1 MTRAPEFDRQS
12 FQKMDHHRKKHVKK
26 KMRKFTS
33 RRNKLSSAAKC
44 DLSAPSNGFD
54 VSMATNLFEESITKN
69 LNWDNDEGTV
79 DITEAEAA
87 AGDDE
92 NSIFLFPDVH
102 EMEGIRDKFESG
114 VKVSCRKRYLRGKAA
129 EYVFTGH
136 DAVSFLLDNAF
147 ANTRENALTLG
158 RMLSYE
164 FALFTHVTKDYD
176 LEDESHLYKFIP
188 RDQREIFPSGQ
199 AGCPYSMKYIAEAF
213 EEGIEVSKNTFVGRD
228 AVTFL
233 VTSNMAKTRQ
243 DAVRIGQILLQQF
256 GLFEHVS
263 KKHSFKDKR
272 YTYKFVPQ
280 KHRTPINNIGCRESI
295 SIEELSLQFK
305 EVVKP
310 SNEAFQLQH
319 YTFSGESAI
328 DAVITAGLVTSR
340 SEAINLGQRLVTQG
354 EIKCIQGG
362 EKAFFDRP
370 AVYYC
375 YCETSLQWLG
385 SGNDGPSYQSLMY
398 EVVEEEC
405 EIVDEDLDLLR
416 EGNEE
421 ANKDEL
427 DKKRTDF
434 ENGENDKDRDESDD
448 NCEVCDDYSTDSAG
462 RSEADLP
469 EMNVEKLI
477 QDIAGGNL
485 HEFSDDGSCYDKFG
499 FIVEDASKEDGRD
512 ANALSE
518 SGASVGRRK
527 SQESSETVEP
537 LDAEGWNLLLDSCAL
552 TLSGESPEGSQE
564 TLKYYM
570 RLGLPDS
577 LRGRAW
583 SVISAVNTVMDARD
597 GDYQSIV
604 EEATLR
610 MESKQDK
617 NASQI
622 ERDLRRTFP
631 SHYLFRSNSEE
642 EDMMNSSAILCED
655 LTPDGIEALRR
666 ILYAYSI
673 YDDEIGYCQ
682 GMNFIA
688 AMFLTFLPEEES
700 FWLLVAIMNDDPYSM
715 RELFTK
721 DMSGSLETLFVADRL
736 VRKLLPDLHQHL
748 TNEGINISMYACQW
762 LMTIFSSNFNFD
774 LVSKVWDNF
783 LVEGWKVVYRVF
795 IAILAECEEELLNL
809 PFEHILTFLRDKLP
823 GRVDGQSI
831 LAASLAIRLR
841 SKHIRKY
848 TKEFRL
854 MQSGEHLNK
863 KGSPGP
869 SGTNV
874 KHRGKKFVQ
883 KLSKV
888 GITKE

>member
-1 MTRAPEFDRQS
+1 MTRALEFDRQS

-79 DITEAEAA
+79 DITA

-102 EMEGIRDKFESG
+102 EMERIRDKFESG
-114 VKVSCRKRYLRGKAA
+114 VKVSCHKRYLRGKAA

-136 DAVSFLLDNAF
+136 DAVNFLLDNAY

-164 FALFTHVTKDYD
+164 FALFAHVTNDYD

-199 AGCPYSMKYIAEAF
+199 AGCQYSMKYIAEAF

-427 DKKRTDF
+427 DKKR
-434 ENGENDKDRDESDD
+434 ENDKDRDESDD

-485 HEFSDDGSCYDKFG
+485 HEFSDDGSRCYDKFG
-499 FIVEDASKEDGRD
+499 FIVEDDKEDGRD

-518 SGASVGRRK
+518 SGA
-527 SQESSETVEP
+527 
-537 LDAEGWNLLLDSCAL
+537 A
-552 TLSGESPEGSQE
+552 
-564 TLKYYM
+564 
-570 RLGLPDS
+570 
-577 LRGRAW
+577 
-583 SVISAVNTVMDARD
+583 
-597 GDYQSIV
+597 
-604 EEATLR
+604 
-610 MESKQDK
+610 
-617 NASQI
+617 
-622 ERDLRRTFP
+622 
-631 SHYLFRSNSEE
+631 
-642 EDMMNSSAILCED
+642 
-655 LTPDGIEALRR
+655 
-666 ILYAYSI
+666 
-673 YDDEIGYCQ
+673 
-682 GMNFIA
+682 
-688 AMFLTFLPEEES
+688 
-700 FWLLVAIMNDDPYSM
+700 
-715 RELFTK
+715 
-721 DMSGSLETLFVADRL
+721 
-736 VRKLLPDLHQHL
+736 
-748 TNEGINISMYACQW
+748 
-762 LMTIFSSNFNFD
+762 
-774 LVSKVWDNF
+774 
-783 LVEGWKVVYRVF
+783 
-795 IAILAECEEELLNL
+795 
-809 PFEHILTFLRDKLP
+809 
-823 GRVDGQSI
+823 
-831 LAASLAIRLR
+831 
-841 SKHIRKY
+841 
-848 TKEFRL
+848 
-854 MQSGEHLNK
+854 
-863 KGSPGP
+863 
-869 SGTNV
+869 
-874 KHRGKKFVQ
+874 
-883 KLSKV
+883 
-888 GITKE
+888 